1 MNKLLCP
8 FWVNRV
14 DGISFDNPSALTLG
28 DLLYCDV
35 NDQEEVWS
43 YVLLANYMIDI
54 EWLVRVA
61 PSLLQTKQQLF
72 IVSGEKEYEK
82 KIQSSFLFRY
92 IKAKKIRIVEPK
104 LPLPF
109 GVHHSKLVLCVNAN
123 GIRVAVLTANFIQ
136 DDWAYKSQGIYVQD
150 FPRKQN
156 SPKTDRAN
164 LTFSAGN
171 EIRGNN
177 FKNELLRYLNCYG
190 IISNTENTEAIP
202 STLFDEIDFSAVCV
216 EIITSIPGYHRYTD
230 IHSFGL
236 GRIPKV
242 LHSIDTELS
251 DSIRAPLL
259 IWQFSSQGKLTNSFL
274 NALENAMSTEWKSI
288 EEANKKPLRP
298 LVQIVYPTESEVRES
313 LEGWRGGLSLPLRLS
328 SCHPYI
334 NGRLHRWG
342 QGTRGLCKIEF
353 LRRRALP
360 HLKTYMR
367 LNEKKDGIKWFIL
380 TSANLSRAAWGEWQK
395 KGDQLAIRS
404 YEFGVVYGKGSF
416 ISFLEGE
423 PFSVTPSRKI
433 PLPSLVE
440 GDGLVEVHIDQG
452 GKQNIEED
460 PSLFLPYD
468 PLHLEPYAS
477 TVQMQDQRGNNCESW
492 INTDDIPWVI
502 DMPHFGKDVFGK
514 EIHRAMELDGRCEH
528 TSLEMGKKKFSRPE
542 IRFIKRQRPD

>member
-14 DGISFDNPSALTLG
+14 DGISVDNPSALTLG

-43 YVLLANYMIDI
+43 YVLLASYMIDI

-61 PSLLQTKQQLF
+61 PSLLQTKKQLF

-92 IKAKKIRIVEPK
+92 IKAEKVRIVEPK

-150 FPRKQN
+150 FPRKQT

-171 EIRGNN
+171 EIRGNK

-190 IISNTENTEAIP
+190 IISNTENTVAIP

-242 LHSIDTELS
+242 LHSIDMELS

-298 LVQIVYPTESEVRES
+298 VVQIVYPTESEVRES

-334 NGRLHRWG
+334 NRRLHRWG
-342 QGTRGLCKIEF
+342 QGTRGLCKMEF

-367 LNEKKDGIKWFIL
+367 LTEKKDGIKWFIL

-404 YEFGVVYGKGSF
+404 YEFGVVYGKSSF

-452 GKQNIEED
+452 GKQNIEKG

-477 TVQMQDQRGNNCESW
+477 TV
-492 INTDDIPWVI
+492 
-502 DMPHFGKDVFGK
+502 
-514 EIHRAMELDGRCEH
+514 
-528 TSLEMGKKKFSRPE
+528 
-542 IRFIKRQRPD
+542 